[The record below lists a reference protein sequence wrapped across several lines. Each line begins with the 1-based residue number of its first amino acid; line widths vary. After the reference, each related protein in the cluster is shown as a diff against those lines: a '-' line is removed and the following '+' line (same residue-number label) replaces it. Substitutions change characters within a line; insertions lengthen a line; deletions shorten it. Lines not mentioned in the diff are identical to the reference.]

1 MTNQKEKF
9 RLDFK
14 IEVTAFDEQTGMVEM
29 VWIPDP
35 RRYEW
40 VNTDEGRFLYD
51 KMDELF
57 FPEEVFEQL
66 IAQLP
71 ATPMYYQAPE
81 ISSAEEYVEGR
92 SKHIRERLTARG
104 EVETLEEKPQ
114 DFLQSF
120 QDDSLQFA
128 VLSVDIAGSTLLS
141 TKLPSEKYNLLIQTF
156 IYEISSIVPK
166 FHGHILKYTGDGLIA
181 YFPEPSFI
189 RMNDLALDSA
199 LTMRLLV
206 YDGLNPILDQL
217 GYPKIDIRIGI
228 DSGRAFLVVLGDPKA
243 KRERDII
250 GSVVNLA
257 AKIQGK
263 AERGGIAIGETTYR
277 NLHISWREKFEK
289 IPLDT
294 IDWTYESENGEIYQ
308 LYQLLPHKSIT

>member
-189 RMNDLALDSA
+189 RIDRKS
-199 LTMRLLV
+199 TRL
-206 YDGLNPILDQL
+206 NSSHQL
-217 GYPKIDIRIGI
+217 
-228 DSGRAFLVVLGDPKA
+228 
-243 KRERDII
+243 
-250 GSVVNLA
+250 
-257 AKIQGK
+257 
-263 AERGGIAIGETTYR
+263 
-277 NLHISWREKFEK
+277 ISYAVFCLKK
-289 IPLDT
+289 
-294 IDWTYESENGEIYQ
+294 
-308 LYQLLPHKSIT
+308 KK